1 MKTLQVSNHNHA
13 PDQPEK
19 SGLEPT
25 PSPQNEDILAWEPVG
40 DDLWLPHRIRGS
52 WRGGVLG

>member
-1 MKTLQVSNHNHA
+1 MKAAQASKHE
-13 PDQPEK
+13 PSQPEQPRP
-19 SGLEPT
+19 EPAIL
-25 PSPQNEDILAWEPVG
+25 PQDDEVLAWEPVG

>member
-1 MKTLQVSNHNHA
+1 MTTPQVLNPRHIQREWPGQAQDVS
-13 PDQPEK
+13 Q
-19 SGLEPT
+19 
-25 PSPQNEDILAWEPVG
+25 QNDEVQAWEPLG

>member
-1 MKTLQVSNHNHA
+1 METSRISKLEQIQAEQPVPE
-13 PDQPEK
+13 PDAATQDDE
-19 SGLEPT
+19 
-25 PSPQNEDILAWEPVG
+25 ILAWEPVG